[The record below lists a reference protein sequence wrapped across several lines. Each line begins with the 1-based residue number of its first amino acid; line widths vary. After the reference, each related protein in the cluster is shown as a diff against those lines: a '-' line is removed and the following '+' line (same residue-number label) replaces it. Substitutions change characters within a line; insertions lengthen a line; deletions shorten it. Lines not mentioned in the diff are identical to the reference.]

1 MVEEPLAQAPLGHFQ
16 EPKPGA
22 PVWATEVK
30 VVPKAVAG
38 NVGDGE
44 DRELL
49 EARFERA
56 SKTAIAGGDGA
67 GGGRVWAD
75 FL

>member
-1 MVEEPLAQAPLGHFQ
+1 M
-16 EPKPGA
+16 
-22 PVWATEVK
+22 
-30 VVPKAVAG
+30 VPKAVAG

-49 EARFERA
+49 EAHLERA

-67 GGGRVWAD
+67 GGGRFWAD
-75 FL
+75 FLGFPRISMVFKRVFA